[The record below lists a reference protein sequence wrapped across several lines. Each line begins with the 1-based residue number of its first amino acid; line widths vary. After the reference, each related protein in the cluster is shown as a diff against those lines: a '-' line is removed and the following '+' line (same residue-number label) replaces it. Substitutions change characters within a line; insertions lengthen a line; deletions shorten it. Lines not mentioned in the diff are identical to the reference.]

1 MRYIH
6 TVYDIWLTLQT
17 NQTYYP
23 MQILYVVAVIS
34 LLSFCL
40 YAYSK
45 MTGRKI

>member
-1 MRYIH
+1 MYFPFMIFGPH
-6 TVYDIWLTLQT
+6 YKPTKLI
-17 NQTYYP
+17 NI